1 MSFIKDRIFVFDI
14 ETVIDIESS
23 RNFLELS
30 QSASKEE
37 VLGKIKKYH
46 IDNSFAGSDFVKP
59 PFHKIVAISYL
70 DATIYTDAEEK
81 EEYQILNI
89 KSGGEASSIE
99 SELIKGFFNYLEKV
113 DARLITFNGRSFDL
127 PVLKYRAMK
136 YDISAQWL
144 YTRGDK
150 WNNYTHRY
158 SLDWHCDLLEAFT
171 DFNTSTKVKMSEIA
185 GVYGIPCKV
194 DVDGSQVEDFIQ

>member
-1 MSFIKDRIFVFDI
+1 
-14 ETVIDIESS
+14 
-23 RNFLELS
+23 
-30 QSASKEE
+30 
-37 VLGKIKKYH
+37 
-46 IDNSFAGSDFVKP
+46 
-59 PFHKIVAISYL
+59 
-70 DATIYTDAEEK
+70 
-81 EEYQILNI
+81 
-89 KSGGEASSIE
+89 
-99 SELIKGFFNYLEKV
+99 
-113 DARLITFNGRSFDL
+113 
-127 PVLKYRAMK
+127 MK

-194 DVDGSQVEDFIQ
+194 DVMGHKLRIYTIKIK